1 MARKPEQ
8 PVRAAGV
15 VLLRGDEGEREVL
28 LVHRPHRSDWSL
40 PKGKLDD
47 GEHPISAAVR
57 EAREETGLPVRLG
70 VRLPTLEYVAF
81 DRPKVVDY
89 WVGSANGAADT
100 EVVDPTEID
109 ETQWVSV
116 DKARDALTY
125 AHDADLVESAAGLPR
140 TVPLVILRHTQAVK
154 RADYRRHNDADRP
167 LSGVGRTQARAL
179 APLLGAFG
187 ITEVHS
193 SPAARCMRTVRK
205 FARSID
211 RPTVTEPFLSEEVFE
226 HHPEHAVRRMRE
238 IAHLAMPIVVCS
250 HRPVLPTVVQSVR
263 ESLDADG
270 ERPDTWPVIDKDAW
284 NPKLAVGGFIVIHRA
299 FDRGQ
304 VRIVAVE
311 RHSTDE

>member
-1 MARKPEQ
+1 MARKSEQ

-15 VLLRGDEGEREVL
+15 VLLRGDEQREVL
-28 LVHRPHRSDWSL
+28 LVHRPHRADWSL

-70 VRLPTLEYVAF
+70 VRLPTLEYIAF
-81 DRPKVVDY
+81 DRPKTVDY

-100 EVVDPTEID
+100 AVVDPAEID

-125 AHDADLVESAAGLPR
+125 AHDADLVEAAAALPR

-154 RADYRRHNDADRP
+154 RSDYRGHNDADRP

-179 APLLGAFG
+179 APLLDAYGLS
-187 ITEVHS
+187 EVHS

-211 RPTVTEPFLSEEVFE
+211 RPIVTEPFLSEEVFE

-250 HRPVLPTVVQSVR
+250 HRPVLPTVVQAVR
-263 ESLDADG
+263 EQLEAQD
-270 ERPDTWPVIDKDAW
+270 RPEGWPDIDEQAW
-284 NPKLAVGGFIVIHRA
+284 NAKLAVGGFIVIHRA
-299 FDRGQ
+299 FDGGR
-304 VRIVAVE
+304 VRIVGVE